1 MATVAKDFSVSQ
13 LEKLLYSRK
22 SELDR
27 LVRKREQLQ
36 RQLDQVQS
44 RITSVQGNST
54 GSTVRFRTRRR
65 PKNEK
70 SLHTVVTEILT
81 RNKKGLALTP
91 LAEKVLESG
100 YRTNSKDFKNVL
112 YQCLYNSKAFT
123 HDDQT
128 GLYRLSK

>member
-1 MATVAKDFSVSQ
+1 MATVAKDYSVSQ

-22 SELDR
+22 SELDK
-27 LVRKREQLQ
+27 LVRKRDQLR

-44 RITSVQGNST
+44 RIASVQGNSS
-54 GSTVRFRTRRR
+54 GSTTRTRRR

-70 SLHTVVTEILT
+70 SLHTVVTEMLT

-112 YQCLYNSKAFT
+112 YQCLYNSKTFT